1 MLAAATAYVIYPG
14 KSGAVQN
21 RWDVS
26 IGSSMF
32 FHSAKKMQLV
42 SLKKFWLDYIC
53 PTFFFKIAEMK
64 LYFGCSYVEI
74 DDVF

>member
-1 MLAAATAYVIYPG
+1 
-14 KSGAVQN
+14 
-21 RWDVS
+21 
-26 IGSSMF
+26 MF